1 MPDEGLLSV
10 EVNGNDFGLVRPEKQ
25 IIALAVAG
33 YSSQETAKRMGI
45 SLSAIRLY
53 ITRICDKLR
62 VSNQFE
68 LVLFALHHQLVDTDE

>member
-10 EVNGNDFGLVRPEKQ
+10 EVNGVDFGLIRVEKQ
-25 IIALAVAG
+25 VIALAVAG
-33 YSSQETAKRMGI
+33 YSSQETAKRVGI
-45 SLSAIRLY
+45 SAPAIRRR

-68 LVLFALHHQLVDTDE
+68 LILFALHHQLVGTYE